1 MAKTVI
7 IIIIFPQA
15 TGQKFGNVR
24 VPGCVAP
31 HEAMAGGIEQVLVC
45 VREREKQREKKRD
58 RQKKA
63 IPSSVA
69 LSLDDGVAEPFVPGV
84 FLSG

>member
-1 MAKTVI
+1 MGCGRGGRNKDSTQALMAKTVII

-45 VREREKQREKKRD
+45 EREREKKRD

-69 LSLDDGVAEPFVPGV
+69 LSLLG
-84 FLSG
+84 